1 MILTG
6 LPEFSFLKAGPV
18 KSVRSAMEAF
28 KIHFYA
34 SVMDAVITETNW
46 YAAEFLDIHKDEL
59 K

>member
-18 KSVRSAMEAF
+18 KSVRSAEEVF

-34 SVMDAVITETNW
+34 SVIDAVVAETNW
-46 YAAEFLDIHKDEL
+46 YAAEFSDTQKDEL